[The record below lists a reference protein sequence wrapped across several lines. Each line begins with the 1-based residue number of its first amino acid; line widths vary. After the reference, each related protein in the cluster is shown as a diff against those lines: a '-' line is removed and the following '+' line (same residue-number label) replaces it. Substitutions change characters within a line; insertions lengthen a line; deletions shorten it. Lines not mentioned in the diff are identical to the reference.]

1 MRKIHSGHLLLVWFA
16 ILIAWNIHLF
26 NLSDPI
32 YIGVLLV
39 WYVVCTYHLV
49 YSYRKGE
56 LCEVIN
62 RQ

>member
-1 MRKIHSGHLLLVWFA
+1 VKRIRSGHLLPVWFA

-39 WYVVCTYHLV
+39 WYVVSAFH
-49 YSYRKGE
+49 
-56 LCEVIN
+56 VIGLYKSGVLHEN
-62 RQ
+62 N